1 MNARRSLALI
11 AAAALVVASCTQKTE
26 TSTTTGTATEAAAG
40 QKVKIGFINS
50 ITGPEAPIGE
60 NLTNGVTL
68 ALEDLKSKGIDVQMI
83 KEDDTGKPE
92 KAMAAFEKMA
102 TRDQVAGV
110 VGPYTSKCA
119 NALSK
124 LAEKYQVP
132 LLIPVA
138 AKADITRQGLNWV
151 FRLGSTSDDY
161 ATILFDMATSLGQAK
176 TVAIIHENTDFGT
189 STAKSA
195 VEYAK
200 KRGINVVAQ
209 EAYAPGS
216 PDYRST
222 LASIKSKNPE
232 LVFMVSYVADAIL
245 LMRQSREMGLQ
256 PQAFLGAGAGFATTA
271 FAKETDISQNVFSS
285 TQWTGDVKW
294 PGATEFAERYRTR
307 FGKEPT
313 YHAANAYASMI
324 VMAETALAAKDD
336 PKQTRELLKSGSW
349 DGIMGP
355 VRFVDYEG
363 FTNQNKHQM
372 LVEQIQGGKH
382 ETVYP
387 VEYAPKQPVYPFP
400 GWGK

>member
-1 MNARRSLALI
+1 MNMKRLLVLLAILTLLVPTTF
-11 AAAALVVASCTQKTE
+11 AAA
-26 TSTTTGTATEAAAG
+26 
-40 QKVKIGFINS
+40 KVKIGFINS

-68 ALEDLKSKGIDVQMI
+68 ALEDLKARGIDVQLI

-102 TRDQVAGV
+102 TRDSVAGV

-124 LAEKYQVP
+124 LSEKYRVP

-138 AKADITRQGLNWV
+138 AKADITRQNLKWV

-161 ATILFDMATSLGQAK
+161 ATILFDMAGALGKTK

-195 VEYAK
+195 LAYAAK
-200 KRGINVVAQ
+200 KGMTVVAQ

-232 LVFMVSYVADAIL
+232 IVFMVSYVADAIL

-256 PQAFLGAGAGFATTA
+256 PRAFLGAGAGFATTA
-271 FAKETDISQNVFSS
+271 FAKEKDISSNVFSS

-294 PGATEFAERYRTR
+294 PGAPEFAKRYQTR

-324 VMAETALAAKDD
+324 VMAETAVKAQGK
-336 PKQTRELLKSGSW
+336 PQKTRDLLKAGKW
-349 DGIMGP
+349 NGIMGP
-355 VRFVDYEG
+355 VQFVDYDG
-363 FTNQNKHQM
+363 FTNQNRHQM
-372 LVEQIQGGKH
+372 LVEQIQNGKH
-382 ETVYP
+382 ETVFP
-387 VEYAPKQPVYPFP
+387 ASYAPKKAVYPFP